1 MCVADARCH
10 DFIPAAHFF
19 IDFFLNTGFCLF
31 YRSIE
36 LFAVRLPKIQQI
48 DGIRQGS
55 FQIQTGFTV
64 LVHTVQSLHRN
75 DQIVIDLFDFFIM
88 LFQVCQQPELAVQRS
103 GVGLQIELNFFAGLR
118 MLSYEHL
125 TVVDVHTLDDFSVCK
140 QQELRVS
147 SVIPFV
153 QSCMDSHPEI
163 FSIEALR
170 NGDGGAEPVMF
181 VRSVP
186 AVIDRIKRCP
196 RLF

>member
-1 MCVADARCH
+1 MTGKVGIKCFCQ
-10 DFIPAAHFF
+10 IPAGSSNALIETLVIRCAQVDQ
-19 IDFFLNTGFCLF
+19 IDSLVQHVFQIAAG
-31 YRSIE
+31 
-36 LFAVRLPKIQQI
+36 FAV
-48 DGIRQGS
+48 
-55 FQIQTGFTV
+55 
-64 LVHTVQSLHRN
+64 
-75 DQIVIDLFDFFIM
+75 
-88 LFQVCQQPELAVQRS
+88 LFQPGKSLQRHNHIVVKTLNFGVDFPQVYNQVEFGMQGS
-103 GVGLQIELNFFAGLR
+103 GVGLQFQTVLLTALGAAVQQDVAVVHIHALC
-118 MLSYEHL
+118 HL
-125 TVVDVHTLDDFSVCK
+125 AVHK